1 MKKEEWIRHIQ
12 GRVPDAA
19 LNYCFSLWEQKP
31 FHFVISRS
39 RSSKLGD
46 FRFRRDQPLQKITIN
61 HDLNPYQFLITY
73 IHEVAHHRVY
83 AAHSIRCLPHGI
95 EWKRTFQELMF
106 PMIDDK
112 SVFPVDI
119 LIPLR
124 RHMHN
129 PKASSGADLFLMKEL
144 RKYDTQD
151 PDRLKTLLS
160 DVKLGEKFELKHRVF
175 QKLESRR
182 TRVLCMEVAT
192 GKRFLISNHA
202 AVNSER

>member
-19 LNYCFSLWEQKP
+19 LTYCFSLWEAKP

-46 FRFRRDQPLQKITIN
+46 FRFRRDQPIQKITIN

-83 AAHSIRCLPHGI
+83 AAHSQRCLPHGV
-95 EWKRTFQELMF
+95 EWKRTFQELML
-106 PMIDDK
+106 PMIADR
-112 SVFPVDI
+112 SVFPLDI

-124 RHMHN
+124 RHMLN

-144 RKYDTQD
+144 RKYDPQD
-151 PDRLKTLLS
+151 PEMQKTLLS
-160 DVKLGEKFELKHRVF
+160 DVKLGEKFELKNRVF

-182 TRVLCMEVAT
+182 TRALCLEVAT
-192 GKRFLISNHA
+192 GKKYLISGHA
-202 AVNSER
+202 AVINK